1 MRLRIIFVAS
11 DSPAFID
18 AQKKQ
23 RLTYASAGTEIEI
36 ACLTEIPEALESSY
50 DESMAAPHV
59 VRKVEEAN
67 ALGHDAAVIDCVCDP
82 GLHAAREISSIPV
95 IGAGEAAFGLALS
108 LGTRFSVIVPSD
120 PLIPILVRNLMACGI
135 WQRVVSVRSV
145 DVPILDFGISP
156 SATEKV
162 IALGRL
168 ILREQKPDSLILG
181 CTGMAPLAE
190 ALHKALEVPII
201 EPATAAIKLAETMVA
216 LKAHLG
222 RR

>member
-18 AQKKQ
+18 AQKEQ
-23 RLTYASAGTEIEI
+23 RLTYASPGTEIEI
-36 ACLTEIPEALESSY
+36 ACLTEIPEVLESSY
-50 DESMAAPHV
+50 DEIMAAPHV

-67 ALGHDAAVIDCVCDP
+67 TLGHDAAVIDCVCDP

-120 PLIPILVRNLMACGI
+120 PLIPILVRNLMAYGI

-168 ILREQKPDSLILG
+168 ILKEQKPDSLILG

-190 ALHKALEVPII
+190 SLHKALGVPVV
-201 EPATAAIKLAETMVA
+201 EPAAAAIRLAETMVA